1 MEVPQEIQ
9 SEIINLMMDPRLQRF
24 VTEVLYHQDPALRSR
39 ILWILGES
47 GSQNALSILETKL
60 RDPDYSV
67 RETIQNSRHE
77 TLSERRR
84 NRIADEFSQRYR
96 QQHCSSNH

>member
-1 MEVPQEIQ
+1 MEVPQKVQ
-9 SEIINLMMDPRLQRF
+9 SEVINLMMDPRLQRF

-47 GSQNALSILETKL
+47 GSMNALQIIETKL

-67 RETIQNSRHE
+67 RENI
-77 TLSERRR
+77 LKILDRR
-84 NRIADEFSQRYR
+84 IFKMPPAAKC
-96 QQHCSSNH
+96 CSTC